1 MNELADIKNIVFDF
15 GGILVDLDRER
26 CISAFENLGVNV
38 RDALGQ
44 YTQSGVFS
52 SYEKGDIST
61 EEFCDALRQI
71 AGRPEIAD
79 RKITDAWDEF
89 LVGIPSERLDC
100 LAALRDRYKLYL
112 LSNTNRCHWTLAT
125 NDLFL
130 YHGLTVDYY
139 FEKIYLSYKM
149 GMLKP
154 ESAIFEA
161 AIKDAGIKPAET
173 LFIDD
178 SEANCQTAAKLGL
191 RTFHST
197 APGDW
202 MKLFQQEDQQDAAA
216 H

>member
-1 MNELADIKNIVFDF
+1 
-15 GGILVDLDRER
+15 
-26 CISAFENLGVNV
+26 
-38 RDALGQ
+38 
-44 YTQSGVFS
+44 
-52 SYEKGDIST
+52 
-61 EEFCDALRQI
+61 
-71 AGRPEIAD
+71 
-79 RKITDAWDEF
+79 
-89 LVGIPSERLDC
+89 
-100 LAALRDRYKLYL
+100 
-112 LSNTNRCHWTLAT
+112 
-125 NDLFL
+125 
-130 YHGLTVDYY
+130 
-139 FEKIYLSYKM
+139 M

-178 SEANCQTAAKLGL
+178 SEANCQTAAKLGM